1 MKRSNEAEHAIAPHY
16 WRQACDELMQKDKIL
31 KNFILKFDSEFLVT
45 RKDPFNTL
53 VRSIVGQQ
61 ISVAAAQS
69 IWNKLEVICRVGV
82 KPKIVLSLSFEDLR
96 VAGLSGR
103 KVEYIKD
110 LAKDFHT
117 GRINADQWCDMENEE
132 VIGELCSIRGIG
144 QWTAEMYLIFNLLRP
159 DVLPLDDIG
168 LINAIS
174 RNYFDGASVSRRKA
188 MDVGEKWAPWR
199 TVATWYLW
207 RSIEPIPVAY

>member
-1 MKRSNEAEHAIAPHY
+1 MKRSNEAHQAIAPNY
-16 WRQACDELMQKDKIL
+16 WRQACDELIQRDKVL
-31 KNFILKFDSEFLVT
+31 KNFILKFGSEFLVT

-82 KPKIVLSLSFEDLR
+82 KPKIVLLLSFEDLR
-96 VAGLSGR
+96 FAGLSGR

-117 GRINADQWCDMENEE
+117 GRINADQWCDMEDEE

-174 RNYFDGASVSRRKA
+174 RNYFDGASVSRQKA
-188 MDVGEKWAPWR
+188 MEVGEKWAPWR

-207 RSIEPIPVAY
+207 RSIDPIPVAY